1 MEIVFLIF
9 MVLNIILGGMAS
21 LVVGYPLD
29 TVKVRLQTDDKRA
42 YTGGFDCFKK
52 IIKNEGPLAL
62 FRGMSGL
69 FVFAT
74 PRLALIFHGNSI
86 GLRCIRGAFDEDPR
100 FGYLIVIII
109 RISNLISGDL

>member
-1 MEIVFLIF
+1 
-9 MVLNIILGGMAS
+9 MAS
-21 LVVGYPLD
+21 LVVGYPFD

-42 YTGGFDCFKK
+42 YTGGFDCFMK
-52 IIKNEGPLAL
+52 IIKKEGPVSL

-86 GLRCIRGAFDEDPR
+86 GLRFIRGGFDEDAT
-100 FGYLIVIII
+100 FGYEFK
-109 RISNLISGDL
+109 

>member
-1 MEIVFLIF
+1 
-9 MVLNIILGGMAS
+9 MAS

-42 YTGGFDCFKK
+42 YKGGFDCFTQ
-52 IIKNEGPLAL
+52 IIKKEGPLSL

-74 PRLALIFHGNSI
+74 PRFALIFHGNSM
-86 GLRCIRGAFDEDPR
+86 GLRFIRGAFDEDPTFR
-100 FGYLIVIII
+100 YQFK
-109 RISNLISGDL
+109 

>member
-1 MEIVFLIF
+1 
-9 MVLNIILGGMAS
+9 MAS

-42 YTGGFDCFKK
+42 YKGGFDCFKQ
-52 IIKNEGPLAL
+52 IIKKEGPLSL

-86 GLRCIRGAFDEDPR
+86 GLRFIRGAFDEDPTS
-100 FGYLIVIII
+100 GYELK
-109 RISNLISGDL
+109 